1 MFKFLFGLLD
11 NISGSLKVLQ
21 AFNSPILS
29 QSITAADHTI
39 TTMKLN
45 EKIMLV
51 ESKIGVMQKSYSMRN
66 DAAYVDLLLLK
77 QQKEVFVRIFCTHMD
92 TLLHVYLYPTLIF
105 IAVMH

>member
-77 QQKEVFVRIFCTHMD
+77 QQISLDSTVRAVKIQ
-92 TLLHVYLYPTLIF
+92 LIGEMT
-105 IAVMH
+105 VM